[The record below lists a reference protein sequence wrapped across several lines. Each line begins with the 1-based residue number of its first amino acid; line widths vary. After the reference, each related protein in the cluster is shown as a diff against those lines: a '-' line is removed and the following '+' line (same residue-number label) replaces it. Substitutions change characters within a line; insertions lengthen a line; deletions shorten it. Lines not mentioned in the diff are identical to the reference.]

1 MLRSTEKVPF
11 SACHQALPFQAE
23 AVLATRDLPYAALFH
38 EQGLGK
44 TKMALDLALHWLT
57 SGSVDSVMV
66 VTKKALVPNWERE
79 TKFHTNLRPIVLNQD
94 RNSNFFAFNRPGR
107 LYLTHYEVM
116 HSEHGRLILFAKA
129 RRLGV
134 ILDESQRIK
143 NPNSRVAVALHSLGP
158 LFARRVIMTGTPV
171 ANRPYDIWSQVY
183 FLDGGES
190 LGSSFSSF
198 KSATDFRKELGEDSD
213 ATTAFGRRLGAINER
228 IRHFAIR
235 ETKASSELS
244 LPDKV
249 IRYTPAYLES
259 SQSILYE
266 NYRREL
272 AAEVLVNGVRTLDDA
287 EEILKRLLRLVQV
300 ASNPNLVDHGYEGTP
315 GKFSVLD
322 SILRKRDSFG
332 PKTIIWTG
340 FTENVST
347 IAQRY
352 PGMSPARVHGRLSI
366 ADRTRD
372 LDRFMEDA
380 NCRLLVATPGAAKE
394 GLTLTV
400 ANHALFFDRTFSLD
414 DYLQAQD
421 RIHRISQTNE
431 CVIENLVAVGTI
443 DEWVGE
449 LLSAKELA
457 AALVQGD
464 ITHREYQDQATYAF
478 NQALHQ
484 VLNPPEE

>member
-1 MLRSTEKVPF
+1 MLRSTERLPF
-11 SACHQALPFQAE
+11 SAHHQALPFQAD

-57 SGSVDSVMV
+57 SGTVDSVMV
-66 VTKKALVPNWERE
+66 VTKKTLVPNWERE
-79 TKFHTNLRPIVLNQD
+79 TRFHTNLYPIVLSQD
-94 RNSNFFAFNRPGR
+94 RHSNFFAFNRPGR
-107 LYLTHYEVM
+107 LYLAHYEVM
-116 HSEHGRLILFAKA
+116 HSERGRLKLFAKA
-129 RRLGV
+129 RHLGV

-143 NPNSRVAVALHSLGP
+143 NPNSRAAIALHSLGP
-158 LFARRVIMTGTPV
+158 LLARRVIMTGTPV
-171 ANRPYDIWSQVY
+171 ANRPYDIWSQIH

-190 LGSSFSSF
+190 LGNSFQSF
-198 KSATDFRKELGEDSD
+198 KSGTDFRKELGGNSD
-213 ATTAFGRRLGAINER
+213 TTTAFERRLTGIYEK

-235 ETKASSELS
+235 ETKDSAELS
-244 LPDKV
+244 LPGKV
-249 IRYTPAYLES
+249 IRNTPVYLES
-259 SQSILYE
+259 NQSILYE
-266 NYRREL
+266 KYRREL
-272 AAEVLVNGVRTLDDA
+272 AAEVLVDGLKTLDDA

-300 ASNPNLVDHGYEGTP
+300 ASNPNLVDHSYDGTP
-315 GKFSVLD
+315 GKFPVLD
-322 SILRKRDSFG
+322 SIVRKMDKFG
-332 PKTIIWTG
+332 PKSIIWTG
-340 FTENVST
+340 FTKNVSR

-352 PGMSPARVHGRLSI
+352 PGMRPARVHGRLSI

-372 LDRFMEDA
+372 LDRFMEDS

-431 CVIENLVAVGTI
+431 CVVENLVAVGTI

-464 ITHREYQDQATYAF
+464 ISRSEYKEQATYTF
-478 NQALHQ
+478 NQALNQ
-484 VLNPPEE
+484 VLYPSEE

>member
-1 MLRSTEKVPF
+1 MLRSTERVPF
-11 SACHQALPFQAE
+11 GAHHQALPFQAE

-44 TKMALDLALHWLT
+44 TKMALDLTLHWLT
-57 SGSVDSVMV
+57 SGAVDSVIV
-66 VTKKALVPNWERE
+66 VTKRTLVPNWERE
-79 TKFHTNLRPIVLNQD
+79 AKFHTNLLPVVLGQD
-94 RNSNFFAFNRPGR
+94 RRSNFFAFNRPCR

-116 HSEHGRLILFAKA
+116 HSERGRLNLFAKA

-134 ILDESQRIK
+134 ILDESHRIK
-143 NPNSRVAVALHSLGP
+143 NPNSRAAVALHSLGP
-158 LFARRVIMTGTPV
+158 LLVRRVIMTGTPV

-198 KSATDFRKELGEDSD
+198 KSDTDFRKKLGEDSNV
-213 ATTAFGRRLGAINER
+213 TIEFEHRLGSIYER
-228 IRHFAIR
+228 IRHFTIR
-235 ETKASSELS
+235 ETKASAELT

-249 IRYTPAYLES
+249 IRNTPAYLEP
-259 SQSILYE
+259 SQSVLYE
-266 NYRREL
+266 KYRREL
-272 AAEVLVNGVRTLDDA
+272 AAEVLMNGLKTLDDA

-300 ASNPNLVDHGYEGTP
+300 ASNPHLVDHSYEGTP
-315 GKFSVLD
+315 GKLSVLD
-322 SILRKRDSFG
+322 TIVHKMDNSG

-340 FTENVST
+340 FTENVSLL
-347 IAQRY
+347 AQRY
-352 PGMSPARVHGRLSI
+352 PGMRPARVHGRLSI
-366 ADRTRD
+366 SDRIRD
-372 LDRFMEDA
+372 LHRFMDDPS
-380 NCRLLVATPGAAKE
+380 CRILVATPGAAKE

-400 ANHALFFDRTFSLD
+400 ANHALFLDRTFSLD

-421 RIHRISQTNE
+421 RIHRISQTKE
-431 CVIENLVAVGTI
+431 CVVENLVAVGTI

-464 ITHREYQDQATYAF
+464 ITRSEYQDQATYAF
-478 NQALHQ
+478 NQVLQQ
-484 VLNPPEE
+484 VLNTSEG